1 MAEAVPRHTRG
12 QATGAAAQG
21 SPSGAPSIVGLDRVV
36 ALCDDILPLVTDYC
50 GCLSVKRGVEHRLA
64 FRARRG
70 FRYDTLVQVEVFKHV
85 LDQFEQQCAAPSR
98 S

>member
-1 MAEAVPRHTRG
+1 MELLRSHEPLL
-12 QATGAAAQG
+12 
-21 SPSGAPSIVGLDRVV
+21 APYS
-36 ALCDDILPLVTDYC
+36 

-85 LDQFEQQCAAPSR
+85 LDQFEQQVSTLSFLSHLKLVGGETARAAESAVQTVHKFFCHE
-98 S
+98 